1 MKGIFK
7 ETKYIVEY
15 YVKSVFNMEG
25 QEIPITRVFYNEKE
39 AKAFFETMINE
50 GDDIPHEKQEHLF
63 EEKTYYTVNKYMSI

>member
-50 GDDIPHEKQEHLF
+50 GDEFLSPLF
-63 EEKTYYTVNKYMSI
+63 YKEEKTYYTVNKYMSI